1 MGKGLTPEDVS
12 DLLSQVIRVG
22 VVTARQPEK
31 LRVQVECRDTVT
43 NALVTDWMQV
53 LVPRA
58 KEDRQYDIPDVGDQV
73 LCLFQ
78 PFGRERGF
86 VLGSMYAADAPPVT
100 DGDKTHRT
108 FKDGTTLEYDRKAN
122 RLQACV
128 EGNGLVVVTAKGKV
142 LVESSEKIVL
152 KAPVIELQGNLVQ
165 QGYEGGR
172 ATSELRGS
180 FTVRGGAISVPDDD
194 VTAGAVALRKHT
206 HSGVESGPDTTG
218 KPVNG

>member
-22 VVTARQPEK
+22 MVTARQPEK

-58 KEDRQYDIPDVGDQV
+58 KEDRLYDIPDVGDQV
-73 LCLFQ
+73 LCVFQ

-86 VLGSMYAADAPPVT
+86 VLGSMYASDAPPVT

-108 FKDGTTLEYDRKAN
+108 FKDGTTQEYDRNTHEYVHDVNPGGSILLRVGASQIKITGD
-122 RLQACV
+122 RILI
-128 EGNGLVVVTAKGKV
+128 ESP
-142 LVESSEKIVL
+142 LVEIN
-152 KAPVIELQGNLVQ
+152 P
-165 QGYEGGR
+165 
-172 ATSELRGS
+172 
-180 FTVRGGAISVPDDD
+180 
-194 VTAGAVALRKHT
+194 
-206 HSGVESGPDTTG
+206 
-218 KPVNG
+218 